1 MATLGHQSSPNSL
14 LAQHGLRCA
23 LWVSGSRAAGLCP
36 RPAGFGC
43 ARPRGA
49 PDQQMQHRWR
59 EGRAFA
65 GPSSAICWKIYEM
78 TSTVADKETLKSFW
92 EPLFVLCCCV
102 ALSLQRLLC
111 GTRVFV
117 QPGEACVAD
126 RSFSYFTWACWRF
139 ITIYQK
145 PPVQARTE
153 QRAIKGKEYNFL
165 VGS

>member
-1 MATLGHQSSPNSL
+1 MFMATLGHQSSPNSL

-36 RPAGFGC
+36 CPAGFGC

-92 EPLFVLCCCV
+92 EPLFVLLCC
-102 ALSLQRLLC
+102 SLAAKASVRHAGVCAARWGMCCRQELQLFHMSLLEIHHNL
-111 GTRVFV
+111 
-117 QPGEACVAD
+117 PKAACSSQD
-126 RSFSYFTWACWRF
+126 WAESHKR
-139 ITIYQK
+139 
-145 PPVQARTE
+145 
-153 QRAIKGKEYNFL
+153 KGI
-165 VGS
+165 